1 MPAGKSLVKG
11 LIIVIIGAL
20 LGTMVGELLGAYLPE
35 GGVKNFFLKSIT
47 FGLDPA
53 TLNLHILALTF
64 GLILKINVLTIIGI
78 IGAAFILR
86 KL

>member
-35 GGVKNFFLKSIT
+35 GGAKNFFLKSIT

>member
-1 MPAGKSLVKG
+1 MAAGKGLLKG

-20 LGTMVGELLGAYLPE
+20 VGTMVGELLGAYLPE

-47 FGLDPA
+47 FGLEPA
-53 TLNLHILALTF
+53 TLNLYILTLTF
-64 GLILKINVLTIIGI
+64 GLILKINVVTVLGI
-78 IGAAFILR
+78 IGAGFILR

>member
-1 MPAGKSLVKG
+1 MPAGKSLIKS

-47 FGLDPA
+47 FGLEPA
-53 TLNLHILALTF
+53 TVNLHILTFTF
-64 GLILKINVLTIIGI
+64 GLILKINVLTVLGI
-78 IGAAFILR
+78 IAAGFILS

>member
-1 MPAGKSLVKG
+1 MAAGKSLLKG

-20 LGTMVGELLGAYLPE
+20 LGTMVGELLGAFLPE
-35 GGVKNFFLKSIT
+35 SGVKNFFLKSIT

-53 TLNLHILALTF
+53 TLNLHILTLTF
-64 GLILKINVLTIIGI
+64 GLILKINVLTVIGI
-78 IGAAFILR
+78 IGAALLLH

>member
-1 MPAGKSLVKG
+1 MPAGKSLLKG

-35 GGVKNFFLKSIT
+35 GGAKNFFLKSIT

-64 GLILKINVLTIIGI
+64 GLILKVNVLTIIGI
-78 IGAAFILR
+78 ISAAFFLR